1 MYSGNCECKGVG
13 YQFNGEPLTCY
24 TCHCT
29 DCQTTSGSAFGL
41 AMIVNEDDLKI
52 IQGELSV
59 STVDYNG
66 TKVQRHHC
74 KQCGT
79 TLWLS
84 ADTYPDIVALKP
96 GTFDDTGWFKPV
108 AHLWTRSAQP
118 WVCLDASIPQYEK
131 QPKFTELFNLW
142 ATRKSID
149 PGSE

>member
-1 MYSGNCECKGVG
+1 MYSGNCECKAVG

-29 DCQTTSGSAFGL
+29 DCQTSSGSAFGL
-41 AMIVNEDDLKI
+41 SMIVNENDLKI
-52 IQGELSV
+52 IQGELSI

-66 TKVQRHHC
+66 IKVQRHHC

-84 ADTYPDIVALKP
+84 ADEYPDIVALKP
-96 GTFDDTGWFKPV
+96 GTFDDTKWFKPI

-118 WVCLDASIPQYEK
+118 WVSLDASIPQYEK
-131 QPKFTELFNLW
+131 QPEFTELFNLW
-142 ATRKSID
+142 ATRKNA
-149 PGSE
+149 